1 MKKITDFPVVRDQ
14 LAREAEEKAK
24 QAAQAPTVFARAPGA
39 AGQQATGRAAGV
51 QGAKR

>member
-39 AGQQATGRAAGV
+39 ADRPAST